1 MCRED
6 FREVEKRTLQERVER
21 LLKSFR
27 SEQLQGMKRSG
38 TEEEYDERERLL
50 QDLSDLEK
58 EWTAR
63 KRAAPPTAAETRKK
77 ASRTHAATVGRA
89 MQERLAAPL
98 QPTATTTAE
107 EGPAEAAPPAQE
119 DEPRPRPN
127 DEAEAAAVNQ
137 PDHPPTAEDNADNQR
152 QENGQQRPK
161 AKRLAFSPAA
171 RWTSIIDYM
180 REKLERDEEGKKASK
195 DYQREELEMKKRELD
210 IRKLE
215 AENERMRIEAQQ
227 REQQRR
233 ADLEEERRK
242 EEREDRRLMMDRQNE
257 ERKQMIDRQ
266 NQLLDAMLQ
275 LIQAKK

>member
-1 MCRED
+1 
-6 FREVEKRTLQERVER
+6 
-21 LLKSFR
+21 
-27 SEQLQGMKRSG
+27 MKRSG

-50 QDLSDLEK
+50 QDLSNLEK

-98 QPTATTTAE
+98 QPTATTT
-107 EGPAEAAPPAQE
+107 PAQE

-171 RWTSIIDYM
+171 RWASIIDYM

-233 ADLEEERRK
+233 ADLEEEKRK

-257 ERKQMIDRQ
+257 ERKQMIDCNGPGVVQRRDRQ
-266 NQLLDAMLQ
+266 
-275 LIQAKK
+275 KKEFHDQSDYR